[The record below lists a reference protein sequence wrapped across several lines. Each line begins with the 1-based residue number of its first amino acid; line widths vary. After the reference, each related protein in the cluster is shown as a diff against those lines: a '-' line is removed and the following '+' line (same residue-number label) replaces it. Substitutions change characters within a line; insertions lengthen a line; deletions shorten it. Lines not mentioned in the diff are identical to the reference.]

1 MIISKI
7 VWVLL
12 KGKPKIIAHG
22 LVNPLMSNTFLLK
35 SKVGC
40 VDINW
45 LTMHLFTYIVP
56 NVLVLDGPQIAG
68 TKPKMN
74 KTQICA

>member
-7 VWVLL
+7 VWGLL

-40 VDINW
+40 VDIIY
-45 LTMHLFTYIVP
+45 LHTLYPMSLFSYGIGVC
-56 NVLVLDGPQIAG
+56 LVHKDGP
-68 TKPKMN
+68 
-74 KTQICA
+74 